1 MATNM
6 TLPCGDGMVNLRV
19 GAIIMKNGKILMSG
33 NSVVPD
39 LMYTVG
45 GRIQFG
51 ETAEEAVLREVYEE
65 TGVRLEIDRL
75 GFIHESY
82 FVGDMPVVH
91 GKLVYEIAFYFYMK
105 VPEDFEPVS
114 SRFEEDGRVDYL
126 KWIDPD
132 GPERYF
138 PDFFRTE
145 LKKPEAGV
153 KHFLTDER
161 GLPQRPDQGFTL
173 KDMEAVRKCEYDWYD
188 GGRASYFY
196 SELDET

>member
-132 GPERYF
+132 GPEHYF
-138 PDFFRTE
+138 PDFVRTE
-145 LKKPEAGV
+145 LKKPETGV

-161 GLPQRPDQGFTL
+161 ATP
-173 KDMEAVRKCEYDWYD
+173 EV
-188 GGRASYFY
+188 
-196 SELDET
+196 